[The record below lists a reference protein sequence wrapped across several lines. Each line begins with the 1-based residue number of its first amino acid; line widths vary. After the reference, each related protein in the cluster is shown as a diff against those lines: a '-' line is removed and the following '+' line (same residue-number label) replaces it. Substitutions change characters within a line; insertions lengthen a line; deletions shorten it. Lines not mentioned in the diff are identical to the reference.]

1 MWVQIIYTVV
11 TLMAFAVILLTVHI
25 RIGALE
31 AEVRRLNGIVHNHYA
46 RALWGPQDF
55 AKEDHDH
62 E

>member
-1 MWVQIIYTVV
+1 MWVQIIYIGGTLLAFTV
-11 TLMAFAVILLTVHI
+11 LMLTVHI

-55 AKEDHDH
+55 AKEDNDH
-62 E
+62 G

>member
-1 MWVQIIYTVV
+1 MWIQIIYIGGTLLAFTV
-11 TLMAFAVILLTVHI
+11 LMLTVHI

-55 AKEDHDH
+55 AKEDDHD
-62 E
+62 